1 MKLQYFFYLMRL
13 TDLLEKTLMLGK
25 IEDRRREGQQRM
37 SWLDGITYPMDMSL
51 SKLRE
56 LVMDREAC
64 HAASMGLQ
72 SWIPLSNRSELNHIL
87 LFENIFS
94 SEFWNL
100 IKSKCIN
107 GTEFGENIVVEMVDF
122 GVILPV
128 LQL

>member
-1 MKLQYFFYLMRL
+1 M
-13 TDLLEKTLMLGK
+13 
-25 IEDRRREGQQRM
+25 
-37 SWLDGITYPMDMSL
+37 
-51 SKLRE
+51 
-56 LVMDREAC
+56 
-64 HAASMGLQ
+64 
-72 SWIPLSNRSELNHIL
+72 SNRSELNHIL

-122 GVILPV
+122 GVIVPV